1 MTINELIE
9 TAHADAKAKG
19 WWDEPR
25 NTGELLM
32 LIVSECG
39 KALEAHR
46 KGKRCKGINSI
57 QWPQDITS
65 SSKELDGSEFCY
77 KDLFEVH
84 VKDTFE
90 DELADIVIRI
100 ADLCGWLKLSDVRW
114 NDHERFKVRDDGIYF
129 NTGQALF
136 GIVCDLTSMPSQVD
150 RARTD
155 GNSEP
160 MKKLVDRA
168 LQAAWN
174 MAGSTDLWRHVE
186 LKLAYNRTRP
196 HKHGKAY

>member
-19 WWDEPR
+19 FWDEPR

-39 KALEAHR
+39 EALEAHR

-100 ADLCGWLKLSDVRW
+100 ADLLGSLEYAWDERVSSLNLKQEHENVGQSLLQVVRW
-114 NDHERFKVRDDGIYF
+114 VSGFRENGTDGIGNDGRSTF
-129 NTGQALF
+129 LMGGILGVFCIANTQ
-136 GIVCDLTSMPSQVD
+136 GI
-150 RARTD
+150 
-155 GNSEP
+155 
-160 MKKLVDRA
+160 
-168 LQAAWN
+168 
-174 MAGSTDLWRHVE
+174 DLWRHIE